1 MSLKFSFTS
10 SLLLKFR
17 GKTRLKTQISLLKIY
32 KIIHDRSLSFL
43 GTETSIKS
51 DEVKLNLR
59 LKSLLQTY
67 KIIHDRSLSYLGTET
82 SIKSDEVKLNLRLK
96 YLLLQTHKIIHDRS
110 LSYLGTETS
119 IKNDEVKLILRLKS
133 PSYRHTK

>member
-1 MSLKFSFTS
+1 MTAHFPIFAQKL
-10 SLLLKFR
+10 
-17 GKTRLKTQISLLKIY
+17 
-32 KIIHDRSLSFL
+32 
-43 GTETSIKS
+43 IKS

-59 LKSLLQTY
+59 LKSLLLQTY
-67 KIIHDRSLSYLGTET
+67 KIIHDRSLSYLSTET

-119 IKNDEVKLILRLKS
+119 IQNDEVKLILRLKS
-133 PSYRHTK
+133 PSYGQNNT